1 MKFALISKVLPPS
14 ESAHAAII
22 QRLLRDLDPA
32 SYCLLS
38 STDYGNHSGPEYTGR
53 LAGKFYHLPEPF
65 QLTRGYRFGLQ
76 QVREQ
81 LNLWLA
87 IGDRVRII
95 RRIIRQEQCDAV
107 VVCTGGR
114 EVFDF
119 PAGYL
124 AAKLSG
130 ARFYAYLLDQYSHM
144 VAYVMGKSFLRRL
157 EPWVMRD
164 ATAVIVPNEFMRDE
178 VKRRYRVDSV
188 IVRNTCDVAAYEP
201 SSEFKTKATAEISI
215 VYTGGVGPLHFDA
228 FRNLITA
235 IDSLHRSDVRLHIY
249 TAETREQI
257 DPAIINAPA
266 VVVHEHEP
274 VWAMPD
280 IQRQADILFLPLAFA
295 PDYQEIIRTAAP
307 GKICEYLSARRPVL
321 VHAPADSFTSWYF
334 REHECG
340 VVADANDPA
349 EVAHALQR
357 LIDDPELCRRVSE
370 HAWNQAQS
378 DFDLPHAQAKFASV
392 LGLSGTG

>member
-32 SYCLLS
+32 RYCLLS
-38 STDYGNHSGPEYTGR
+38 STDYNNHSGPAYTDR
-53 LAGKFYHLPEPF
+53 LAGKFYHLPEPY

-76 QVREQ
+76 QLRER
-81 LNLWLA
+81 LNLLLA
-87 IGDRVRII
+87 IGARARII
-95 RRIIRQEQCDAV
+95 RRIITHERCDAV

-144 VAYVMGKSFLRRL
+144 VAYVMGNSFLRRF
-157 EPWVMRD
+157 EPWVMRN

-178 VKRRYRVDSV
+178 VKRRYHVDAV

-201 SSEFKTKATAEISI
+201 NAEFKTKETGEVSI

-228 FRNLITA
+228 FRNLIAA
-235 IDSLHRSDVRLHIY
+235 IDSLQRTDVRVHIY
-249 TAETREQI
+249 TLQTREQI
-257 DPAIINAPA
+257 DPAIVNAPA

-274 VWAMPD
+274 VSAMPD

-334 REHECG
+334 REHDCG

-349 EVAHALQR
+349 DVARALER
-357 LIDDPELCRRVSE
+357 LLGDAELRKRVSE
-370 HAWNQAQS
+370 RAWDRAQS

-392 LGLSGTG
+392 LGLVSP